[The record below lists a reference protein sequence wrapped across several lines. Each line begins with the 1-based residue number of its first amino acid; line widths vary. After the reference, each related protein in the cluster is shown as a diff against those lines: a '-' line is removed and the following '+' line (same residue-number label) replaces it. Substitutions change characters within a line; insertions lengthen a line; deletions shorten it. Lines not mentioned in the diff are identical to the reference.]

1 MDPSM
6 MSSTS
11 AATTVP
17 PSTKTVAGCPLRT
30 VARGTPCT
38 FLATFTRN
46 LELR

>member
-11 AATTVP
+11 VATTVS

-38 FLATFTRN
+38 FLATWSKN